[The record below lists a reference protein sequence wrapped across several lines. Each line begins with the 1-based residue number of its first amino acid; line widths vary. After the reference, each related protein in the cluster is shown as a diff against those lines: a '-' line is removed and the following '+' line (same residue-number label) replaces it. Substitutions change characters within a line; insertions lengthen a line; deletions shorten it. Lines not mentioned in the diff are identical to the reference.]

1 MPLISTIAEFK
12 SYIAIDANMKW
23 ASLLPYVK
31 EAEVAYLV
39 PLLGKEFYD
48 EFLPLYEDSVGE
60 GPALSAENAALLPYI
75 QRCLAYYSV
84 LKALPHLTTS
94 LGELGL
100 RVHRSEDSDP
110 AARWKEEKTLLGAL
124 VNGDLHADLLLA
136 FLEENAAP
144 DITDV
149 DWTDALTFNTDGTG
163 AGKYCMVTAEE
174 TVRYWQTKVDDN
186 INNEPPTDPEVTED
200 DNWVEVQNPGKYQTW
215 FASTANTRLSGAIV
229 YSTAITQAHIDISN
243 SRRVFLQ
250 LSPTITKLESK
261 YLPRLVGQEQYDE
274 LIGQITN
281 DTISAENGTL
291 IALIAPIIA
300 KRALY
305 MRIPF
310 MQVGIGADGI
320 RLYSEV
326 TEIRSKDYLATRE
339 QIKELRAALIDEEEL
354 GYLADENELKQFI
367 LDNADDY
374 PLIKASTA
382 YTVQPDPGPT
392 WDSLN
397 DPDSKHYAV

>member
-1 MPLISTIAEFK
+1 
-12 SYIAIDANMKW
+12 MKW

-31 EAEVAYLV
+31 EAEVAYIV
-39 PLLGKEFYD
+39 PLLGKQFYD
-48 EFLPLYEDSVGE
+48 EFLPLYQASVA
-60 GPALSAENAALLPYI
+60 PSPVALSAANAALLPYI
-75 QRCLAYYSV
+75 QRSLAYYSI
-84 LKALPHLTTS
+84 LKALPHLTSTF
-94 LGELGL
+94 GELGL

-110 AARWKEEKTLLGAL
+110 AARWKEEKTLLGVL
-124 VNGDLHADLLLA
+124 VNGDLHAELLLA
-136 FLEENAAP
+136 FLEEN
-144 DITDV
+144 
-149 DWTDALTFNTDGTG
+149 
-163 AGKYCMVTAEE
+163 
-174 TVRYWQTKVDDN
+174 
-186 INNEPPTDPEVTED
+186 ED
-200 DNWVEVQNPGKYQTW
+200 DYATW
-215 FASTANTRLSGAIV
+215 KTSSANTRLSGAIV
-229 YSTAITQAHIDISN
+229 YSTAIAQAHVDISN

-250 LSPTITKLESK
+250 LAPVITKLEAK
-261 YLPRLVGQEQYDE
+261 YVPRLVGQEQYDE
-274 LIGQITN
+274 LITQIQA
-281 DTISAENGTL
+281 DTITADNATL

-354 GYLADENELKQFI
+354 GYLADENELNQFI
-367 LDNADDY
+367 LDNADTY
-374 PLIKASTA
+374 PLIKASEA

-397 DPDSKHYAV
+397 DADSKHFAV